1 MKKLFFLSTRLGI
14 YWIEIPPIVLLIP
27 TVIYN
32 DSVKTVFKLY
42 PLMFA
47 LSVLIVFFALYFF
60 KAVSISFEE
69 IRSISL
75 FSSRDKA
82 TIKED
87 RALVITLLKKKRIK
101 VELFGKNDDGEQS
114 YAWLRNEEPSE
125 INLFRA
131 KINGGARQVKKILRY
146 FKTDEDKID
155 EIIKNDDARF
165 SSDEIDVSSKLKDG
179 FREIKIHFKKTV

>member
-1 MKKLFFLSTRLGI
+1 MKKLFFISTKLGI
-14 YWIEIPPIVLLIP
+14 YWIEIPPIILLIP
-27 TVIYN
+27 TIIYN
-32 DSVKTVFKLY
+32 NAVDTVFKLY
-42 PLMFA
+42 PLMCA
-47 LSVLIVFFALYFF
+47 LSALIVFFALYFF
-60 KAVSISFEE
+60 KAVSISYEE
-69 IRSISL
+69 IRSIAL

-87 RALVITLLKKKRIK
+87 RSLVITLLKKKRIK
-101 VELFGKNDDGEQS
+101 VELFGKNDDGEQA

-155 EIIKNDDARF
+155 EIITNEGALF
-165 SSDEIDVSSKLKDG
+165 SSDEIDVSSGLKDG
-179 FREIKIHFKKTV
+179 FREIKIYFKKTV